1 MVLNISLGFAEQIGE
16 VARRAGRTIM
26 DIYETDFDVDSKD
39 DSSPV
44 TEADREAEKLIVRA
58 IREGITNEFAFVG
71 EEDVSAGNVP
81 VVGDRPF
88 WLIDPLDGTKEFI
101 SRNGEFTV
109 NIALIEAGIPVLGVV
124 HLPTT
129 DDTFVATRAGV
140 FVQYGGDGKATQIS
154 CRKAPSEGMIAI
166 ASRSHGSEE
175 VDTYLAGLPIG
186 QRISAGSS
194 LKFCRV
200 AEGKADVYPRF
211 GPTMEWD
218 TAAGHAL
225 LMYAGGDVLTE
236 DGAPLRYGKPEFR
249 NPHFIAR
256 GPGVPDPS

>member
-154 CRKAPSEGMIAI
+154 CRKAPSEGICVH
-166 ASRSHGSEE
+166 S
-175 VDTYLAGLPIG
+175 
-186 QRISAGSS
+186 
-194 LKFCRV
+194 
-200 AEGKADVYPRF
+200 
-211 GPTMEWD
+211 
-218 TAAGHAL
+218 
-225 LMYAGGDVLTE
+225 
-236 DGAPLRYGKPEFR
+236 
-249 NPHFIAR
+249 
-256 GPGVPDPS
+256 